1 MREACSLQVP
11 PLDSPG
17 AWLGACLGTI
27 ALKGRDKLTL
37 ITSPPLASFGLWV
50 EQLIAEST
58 GKDGKGIIP
67 VTNEPLMPPAY
78 YGSDRLFVYL
88 RLKDD
93 QDRATN
99 TAISELISS
108 GQPAVVLE
116 MSNRY
121 DLGAEIFRWE
131 LATAVAG
138 AILGVQPFDQPD
150 VQKAKD
156 ATARL
161 LQELG
166 VSGHLPKLKTT
177 GSLAELLT
185 HADKG
190 EYLAIMA
197 YLRQTKETDEA
208 LAELRKEV
216 GKRYRIA
223 TTLGYGPRYLH
234 STGQL
239 YKGGPNTGLFFQL
252 TADHGQGLPV
262 PGKPYTF
269 GTVADAQALGDFQA
283 LQAAGRLVVSVHL
296 PRSEASLIKSL
307 IRRLK

>member
-1 MREACSLQVP
+1 
-11 PLDSPG
+11 
-17 AWLGACLGTI
+17 
-27 ALKGRDKLTL
+27 
-37 ITSPPLASFGLWV
+37 
-50 EQLIAEST
+50 
-58 GKDGKGIIP
+58 
-67 VTNEPLMPPAY
+67 
-78 YGSDRLFVYL
+78 
-88 RLKDD
+88 
-93 QDRATN
+93 
-99 TAISELISS
+99 
-108 GQPAVVLE
+108 
-116 MSNRY
+116 
-121 DLGAEIFRWE
+121 
-131 LATAVAG
+131 
-138 AILGVQPFDQPD
+138 

-161 LQELG
+161 LQELS

-177 GSLAELLT
+177 GSMAELLNN
-185 HADKG
+185 ADKG

-197 YLRQTKETDEA
+197 YLRQTKEMDEA

-262 PGKPYTF
+262 PRKPYTF